1 PDRRAKEPCYM
12 LTREEDVE
20 ANALRRRGWSIS
32 AIARHLGRDRK
43 TVRRYLTNGREA
55 GRRRSAHDWFAAF
68 VPYIEARFE
77 DDKHLWTTVLY
88 RELTE
93 LGFLASYQ
101 TLTREVRARCL
112 RPPCKECMGTRPDA
126 ATIEIQHPPGEEM
139 QFDWLELTET
149 PWGVRAYVL
158 VGALSYSSKCRGAFS
173 DGKTTGHLVES
184 LDQVLRRIGG
194 TTRRWRTDRMSGVVV
209 PGTDRLTAAF
219 ADVARFYG
227 VAIDVCSR
235 GRAQRKGV
243 VEAANRYITQGWW
256 RTAEVSTPAQA
267 QQSLD
272 SFCVTIA
279 QARERGDKTVAH
291 LAADERLAPLPQ
303 TPYPAVIEATN
314 KVTPSALVPFDG
326 NFYSVPPELIG
337 AEVVVRTRLRAA
349 QIEVV
354 SASGAIVVT
363 HDRAPKGR
371 HQIVRLPLHRAA
383 LEQIVLA
390 GFTTDQPCRHK
401 PNRPPGGKAKAAA
414 AALRGDSPRGDAEV
428 IDLSTY
434 ERLSKGM
441 R

>member
-1 PDRRAKEPCYM
+1 M

-20 ANALRRRGWSIS
+20 ANALRKRGWSIS

-43 TVRRYLTNGREA
+43 TVRRHLNNEHEA
-55 GRRRSAHDWFAAF
+55 GTRRSADGWFDAF
-68 VPYIEARFE
+68 VTYIQARFE

-93 LGFLASYQ
+93 LGFVASYQ
-101 TLTREVRARCL
+101 TLTREIRARRL
-112 RPPCKECMGTRPDA
+112 RPACKECMGTRPDV
-126 ATIEIQHPPGEEM
+126 ATIEIDHPPGQEM

-149 PWGVRAYVL
+149 PWGVPASLL
-158 VGALSYSSKCRGAFS
+158 VGALSYSSKCRASFN

-184 LDQVLRRIGG
+184 LDQVLRGIGG

-209 PGTDRLTAAF
+209 PGSDRLTATF
-219 ADVARFYG
+219 ADVAKFYG
-227 VAIDVCSR
+227 VSIDVCPR
-235 GRAQRKGV
+235 GRAKRKGV

-272 SFCVTIA
+272 SFCATVA
-279 QARERGDKTVAH
+279 DARQRGDKTVAH
-291 LAADERLAPLPQ
+291 LALDERLGPLPQ
-303 TPYPAVIEATN
+303 TPYPAVIEAAN

-326 NFYSVPPELIG
+326 NSYSVPPELIG

-354 SASGAIVVT
+354 SPAGAIIAT
-363 HDRAPKGR
+363 HGRAPKGS
-371 HQIVRLPLHRAA
+371 HQIVRLDQHRAA
-383 LEQIVLA
+383 LEQLVLA
-390 GFTTDQPCRHK
+390 GFTTDQPCRRK
-401 PNRPPGGKAKAAA
+401 GNRPPGDKAKAAA
-414 AALRGDSPRGDAEV
+414 AALRGETPPGDAEV

>member
-1 PDRRAKEPCYM
+1 M
-12 LTREEDVE
+12 LTREDDVE
-20 ANALRRRGWSIS
+20 ATALRKRGWSIS

-43 TVRRYLTNGREA
+43 TVRRHLNNEHEA
-55 GRRRSAHDWFAAF
+55 GERVRPDDWFAAF

-77 DDKHLWTTVLY
+77 DDKHLWSTVLY
-88 RELTE
+88 RELSE
-93 LGFLASYQ
+93 LRFEASYQ

-112 RPPCKECMGTRPDA
+112 RPECKECMGARPDM
-126 ATIEIQHPPGEEM
+126 ATIEIDHPPGEEM

-149 PWGVRAYVL
+149 PWGVPASVL
-158 VGALSYSSKCRGAFS
+158 VGALSYSSKCRACFS

-184 LDQVLRRIGG
+184 LDQVLRLIGG
-194 TTRRWRTDRMSGVVV
+194 TTRRWRTDRMPGVVV
-209 PGTDRLTAAF
+209 PGSDRLTATF
-219 ADVARFYG
+219 ADVAKFYG
-227 VAIDVCSR
+227 VAIDVCPR

-243 VEAANRYITQGWW
+243 VEATNRYITQGWW

-272 SFCVTIA
+272 SFCATVA
-279 QARERGDKTVAH
+279 DARQRGDGTVAR
-291 LAADERLAPLPQ
+291 LAAGERLGPLPK
-303 TPYPAVIEATN
+303 TAYPAVIEISN

-326 NFYSVPPELIG
+326 NLYSVPPELIG
-337 AEVVVRTRLRAA
+337 TEVVLRTRLRAA

-354 SASGAIVVT
+354 SPTGAIVAT

-371 HQIVRLPLHRAA
+371 HQIVRLPQHRAA
-383 LEQIVLA
+383 LEQLVLA
-390 GFTTDQPCRHK
+390 GFTTDQPCRRK
-401 PNRPPGGKAKAAA
+401 ANRPPGSKAKAAA
-414 AALRGDSPRGDAEV
+414 AALRADAAPAVGEV

>member
-1 PDRRAKEPCYM
+1 M

-20 ANALRRRGWSIS
+20 ANALRKRGWSIS
-32 AIARHLGRDRK
+32 AIARHLGRDRG
-43 TVRRYLTNGREA
+43 TVRRHLNGEHEA
-55 GRRRSAHDWFAAF
+55 GTRRRADDWFTAF
-68 VPYIEARFE
+68 VPYIQARFT

-93 LGFLASYQ
+93 LGFVASYQ
-101 TLTREVRARCL
+101 TLTREIRARSL
-112 RPPCKECMGTRPDA
+112 RPACKECAGAHPDA
-126 ATIEIQHPPGEEM
+126 ATIEIDHPPGEEM

-149 PWGVRAYVL
+149 PWGVPASVL
-158 VGALSYSSKCRGAFS
+158 VGALSYSSKCRGSFS
-173 DGKTTGHLVES
+173 DGKTTGHLIES

-209 PGTDRLTAAF
+209 PATDRLTAAF
-219 ADVARFYG
+219 ADVAKFYG
-227 VAIDVCSR
+227 VGIDVCPK
-235 GRAQRKGV
+235 GRAKRKGV

-272 SFCVTIA
+272 SFCATVA
-279 QARERGDKTVAH
+279 DGRARGDKTVAG
-291 LAADERLAPLPQ
+291 LAASELLGPLPA
-303 TPYPAVIEATN
+303 TAYPALIEVSN

-326 NFYSVPPELIG
+326 NSYSVPPELIG
-337 AEVVVRTRLRAA
+337 TEVVVRTRLRAA

-354 SASGAIVVT
+354 SPLGAIIAI
-363 HDRAPKGR
+363 HHRAPKGR
-371 HQIVRLPLHRAA
+371 HHIVRLPQHRAA
-383 LEQIVLA
+383 LETLVLA

-401 PNRPPGGKAKAAA
+401 TNRPPGEGAKAAA
-414 AALRGDSPRGDAEV
+414 AALRGEMPPSNAEV
-428 IDLSTY
+428 IDLSSY